1 MSLSTDTIAAISSAV
16 GPAARMIVRLAGPE
30 SHAIARQ
37 LGVESIAP
45 SAASRVT
52 LRFANLACPAW
63 MYAFTSPRSY
73 TGEDAIELHIP
84 GNPRLATMLLDH
96 LIDLGARRADPGEF
110 TSRAFFNGRLDLAA
124 AEAVAATISAHSE
137 RELRAARQLLAGEL
151 SRRLKSPMDAL
162 AELLALV
169 EVGIDFVDE
178 DVTLL
183 TPADQHW
190 RLDAVRCD
198 LDALLHASTRFER
211 LSHEPRFVLVGR
223 PNAGKST
230 LLNALAG
237 EDRAVISD
245 EPGTTRDALSAR
257 IVLQRGT
264 ITLVDV
270 AGLED
275 ADDTLTLAH
284 LAEKLA
290 EKGSLLINGAQD
302 VERAMQVRAHAE
314 IAQADAVLLVREQS
328 DRRPDPP
335 LDRVPDLVVYTKSD
349 LPGEPRFSEVGLPEL
364 PTVHLS
370 AHTNEGIDDLLNQL
384 DQFAFGTTSST
395 ADAIALSARH
405 VAAVEAALTAIER
418 ARPLVGGSPELL
430 AIELREALDHLGQVL
445 GMVTP
450 DDLLGR
456 IFSRFCIGK

>member
-45 SAASRVT
+45 STASRVT

-63 MYAFTSPRSY
+63 VYAFASPRSY

-84 GNPRLATMLLDH
+84 GNPKLATMLLDH

-151 SRRLKSPMDAL
+151 SRRLKPPMDAL
-162 AELLALV
+162 TDLLSLV

-178 DVTLL
+178 DVTVL
-183 TPADQHW
+183 TPADQHR
-190 RLDAVRCD
+190 RLDAVSRD
-198 LDALLHASTRFER
+198 LAALLHASARFER

-230 LLNALAG
+230 LLNTLAG

-257 IVLQRGT
+257 IALQRGT
-264 ITLVDV
+264 ITLVDI

-275 ADDTLTLAH
+275 TTTTGTTAT
-284 LAEKLA
+284 
-290 EKGSLLINGAQD
+290 GSRLISGQRQVD
-302 VERAMQVRAHAE
+302 SAMQERAHAE
-314 IAQADAVLLVREQS
+314 IAQADLVLLVRDQS

-335 LDRVPDLVVYTKSD
+335 LDRAPDLVVLTKHD
-349 LPGEPRFSEVGLPEL
+349 HPGEPRFSEADPSPV
-364 PTVHLS
+364 PTLHIS
-370 AHTNEGIDDLLNQL
+370 AHTNQGIDQLLERL
-384 DQFAFGTTSST
+384 DQLAFGATSST
-395 ADAIALSARH
+395 SDAIALSARH
-405 VAAVEAALTAIER
+405 VAAVEAALGAIER
-418 ARPLVGGSPELL
+418 AHPLVGGSPELL
-430 AIELREALDHLGQVL
+430 AIELREALDQLGQVL